1 MNNTRKEM
9 SNTVDKSCNN
19 ILDNYNDRDISDID
33 DANDKIVLSDVV
45 KKISRRALNTTS
57 SVYKIR
63 DPNIQ
68 QLLFW
73 YIYHHYHHYSLLLL
87 LLS

>member
-1 MNNTRKEM
+1 MNYRKEM
-9 SNTVDKSCNN
+9 VDKTTTVDKSYNN
-19 ILDNYNDRDISDID
+19 VLDNYNDRDISDID

-45 KKISRRALNTTS
+45 KQISRRALNTTS

-63 DPNIQ
+63 DPDIQ

-73 YIYHHYHHYSLLLL
+73 YVHLYHH
-87 LLS
+87 

>member
-1 MNNTRKEM
+1 M
-9 SNTVDKSCNN
+9 DKAD
-19 ILDNYNDRDISDID
+19 IDNYRDISDSD

-45 KKISRRALNTTS
+45 KQISRRALNTTS

-63 DPNIQ
+63 DPDIQ

-73 YIYHHYHHYSLLLL
+73 YTIYIYYYYYHLII